1 MSQAFRYP
9 SNSAS
14 VSISAVGTNDAAAP
28 ATSIQIGGQDVGG
41 ILRPLLTDADG
52 KLQVEITESVLPTG
66 AATAANQVL
75 ELAELADINTSLASI
90 DVSTQVFAACVNPV
104 GVLQVG
110 GADYGSGGNFVAYVD
125 SAGKVHVAVE
135 ESALPSGA
143 ATSAKQDTGNASLSS
158 IDGKIA
164 ACNTGAV
171 VVASSALPSGAAT
184 EATLSTLNSKV
195 TACNTGAVVV
205 ASSALPSGAATDTV
219 ATANGVLIGAVNES
233 APGTDTAS
241 SGLNGRLQ
249 RIAQRLTSLI
259 ALIPASLGQK
269 TMANSF
275 AVAIASD
282 QSALSTS
289 EVAASTGT
297 ASNVAS
303 SASNVTILA
312 SNSSRKGATIFNDST
327 AVLYI
332 KFGATA
338 SATSYAVQIPSM
350 GYYEVPFKYTGIID
364 GIWAAA
370 NGNARVTEL
379 T

>member
-1 MSQAFRYP
+1 MSQQARYP
-9 SNSAS
+9 ATAATTVDLAANG
-14 VSISAVGTNDAAAP
+14 VNGDAAP
-28 ATSIQIGGQDVGG
+28 ADSLQVGGQDPSGD
-41 ILRPLLTDADG
+41 LQPLEIDASG
-52 KLQVEITESVLPTG
+52 NLKVSASSLPLPTG

-75 ELAELADINTSLASI
+75 EIAELQDIEADVEAMSAKLPATLGQKAMAASLSVAIAS
-90 DVSTQVFAACVNPV
+90 DQSTVPVSAASLP
-104 GVLQVG
+104 
-110 GADYGSGGNFVAYVD
+110 
-125 SAGKVHVAVE
+125 
-135 ESALPSGA
+135 LPSGA
-143 ATSAKQDTGNASLSS
+143 ATEAKQDTGNTSLGS
-158 IDGKIA
+158 IDGKIV

-184 EATLSTLNSKV
+184 EGTLSTLNGKV

-275 AVAIASD
+275 AVTLASD
-282 QSALSTS
+282 QSALSVTES
-289 EVAASTGT
+289 GAATGT
-297 ASNVAS
+297 QTSVAS

-312 SNSSRKGATIFNDST
+312 SNTSRKGATIYNDST
-327 AVLYI
+327 AILYI
-332 KFGATA
+332 RFAATA
-338 SATSYAVQIPSM
+338 TTSNYTVQIPSG
-350 GYYEVPFKYTGIID
+350 GYYEVPFRYTGIID
-364 GIWAAA
+364 GIWSAA